1 MNLHNENYE
10 NKIQQLQS
18 IFPIGQN

>member
-1 MNLHNENYE
+1 MDLHNENYE
-10 NKIQQLQS
+10 NKIKQLQS